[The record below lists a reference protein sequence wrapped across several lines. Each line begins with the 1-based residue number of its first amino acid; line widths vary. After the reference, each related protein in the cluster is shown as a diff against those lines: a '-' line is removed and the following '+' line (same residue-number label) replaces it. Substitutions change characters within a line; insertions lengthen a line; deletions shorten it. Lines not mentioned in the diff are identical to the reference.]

1 MERFTAARV
10 RKIRKVLGISQK
22 EFGRILWVVTTTV
35 EQWESGE
42 CVPVGMHNRLLLLWE
57 RGLTNPSLRSAL
69 KNSDANDP
77 MYLLYR
83 LLQPLYEIPSSTHR
97 QE

>member
-10 RKIRKVLGISQK
+10 RKIRKALGISQK
-22 EFGRILWVVTTTV
+22 EFGRILCVATTTV

-77 MYLLYR
+77 MYLLYC

-97 QE
+97 